1 VETDHLLA
9 GRYEVRELI
18 GRGGMAQVRRGFD
31 TRLNRDVAIKVL
43 RTELA
48 RDSVFQERFRREA
61 HAAAS
66 LNHPNIVAVY
76 DTGADPVGDEGGAGS
91 RSASLP
97 YIVMEYVRGRT
108 VKQAL
113 AEDGAPRPAEAVRIV
128 AGVLA
133 ALECAHAAGV
143 IHRDIKP
150 GNIMVG
156 ADGSVKVMDFGIA
169 RVLDTTDDA
178 LTQTNAVVGT
188 AQYLS
193 PEQARGEQVD
203 ARSDLYATG
212 VVLFELLTGRPPF
225 TGESALDVAYQH
237 VSAQPPVPSSIDPG
251 ISPALDQVVLRAL
264 TKDRESRYQTAQEM
278 RADLLR
284 AVSGQPVSTRTAE
297 IAAVAATS
305 PMPATGAVARTGT
318 PDPAGTRTAPLP
330 DPGESGGTG
339 VMAAPARPD
348 RRRLALIVLA
358 AVLAVAVVGGLI
370 AWALSRSDAELVAVP
385 DVVGQTQSQA
395 EAALKEQGLTVGE
408 VATVDGSS
416 QEAGRVD
423 STDPSAGISVEKG
436 TPVALRIS
444 SGEEPSAPS
453 SSTPVP
459 TRTGTPEPDET
470 ATPGSTPTP
479 TTRPTTTPTPTPTP
493 TTTPTPTPTTT
504 PTPNDGGTGGDGAG
518 GGGTQSGEGE

>member
-1 VETDHLLA
+1 METDHLLA

-76 DTGADPVGDEGGAGS
+76 DTGADPMGDEGGAGS
-91 RSASLP
+91 RSVSLP

-113 AEDGAPRPAEAVRIV
+113 TEDGAPRPAEAVRII

-225 TGESALDVAYQH
+225 TGESPLDVAYQH

-251 ISPALDQVVLRAL
+251 IPPALDQVVLRAL
-264 TKDRESRYQTAQEM
+264 TKDRESRYQTAREM

-284 AVSGQPVSTRTAE
+284 AASGQPVSTRTAE
-297 IAAVAATS
+297 IAAVAATTAG
-305 PMPATGAVARTGT
+305 MAAATS
-318 PDPAGTRTAPLP
+318 PLP

-339 VMAAPARPD
+339 VMTAPARPD
-348 RRRLALIVLA
+348 RRRLALIILA
-358 AVLAVAVVGGLI
+358 AVLAVTVVGGLI

-385 DVVGQTQSQA
+385 DVIGQTQSQA
-395 EAALKEQGLTVGE
+395 EAALKAQGLTVGD

-416 QEAGRVD
+416 QEEGRVD

-493 TTTPTPTPTTT
+493 TTTPTPTAT